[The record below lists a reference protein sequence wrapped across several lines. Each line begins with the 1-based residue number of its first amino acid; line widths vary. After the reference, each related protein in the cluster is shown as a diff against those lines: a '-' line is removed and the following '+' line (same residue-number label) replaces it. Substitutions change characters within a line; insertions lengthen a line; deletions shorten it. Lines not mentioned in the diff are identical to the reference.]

1 MGIVEFRNIEDIVRL
16 STKVVLYFFFFFLL
30 ILIDILH
37 HSQQNLSSRDLYY
50 QELIYFFLLPNA
62 EANKEFKN
70 LIKILIRY
78 FELIY
83 F

>member
-16 STKVVLYFFFFFLL
+16 STVKWYFTFFFFFL

-62 EANKEFKN
+62 KANKEFKN

>member
-16 STKVVLYFFFFFLL
+16 STKVVLFFFFFL

-37 HSQQNLSSRDLYY
+37 HSQQNLLSRDLYY